1 MHVMC
6 FWRGKKKRLS
16 DVLET
21 LEHEIVETE
30 YRLCHSQE
38 RLRAM
43 KLKTVA
49 IGVSAVLFSALWL
62 LTHLR
67 AEHPAHHAL
76 PLALSIALFAPFP
89 SFTPLPF
96 FTVLLTV
103 L

>member
-89 SFTPLPF
+89 SFTPLPI